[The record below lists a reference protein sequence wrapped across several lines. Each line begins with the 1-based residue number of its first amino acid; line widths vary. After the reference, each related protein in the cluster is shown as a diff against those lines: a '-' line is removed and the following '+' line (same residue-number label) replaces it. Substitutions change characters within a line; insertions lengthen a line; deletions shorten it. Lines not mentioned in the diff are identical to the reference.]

1 MYNPTANKN
10 IRKVAA
16 ASYII
21 TFTFTIFS
29 KTTQSDY
36 PCC

>member
-1 MYNPTANKN
+1 MYNPTADKN

-21 TFTFTIFS
+21 PFIFTIFS
-29 KTTQSDY
+29 KTTQSGY